1 MLPQLLAATAL
12 ALGPAFPSHGIDAA
26 TPSRTAAP
34 RAELDRP
41 WCGDERTTD
50 DTADQVDNGAF
61 RYHAVLA
68 EPAGTPG
75 RLVDVAPAIQNDAID
90 ASKLLE
96 LRYGRAIRLDLGTR
110 CGAQYLD
117 ISVLR
122 MRQGPAELRAAA
134 AQPNGTLQAVYD
146 ELAGGGWPVTMP
158 GSKSAPLRH
167 ANYVVWLDGPAPE
180 GACGQGTLYSDPRRS
195 VDNRNNMGGS

>member
-68 EPAGTPG
+68 EPAGTPS
-75 RLVDVAPAIQNDAID
+75 RLADLAPAIQNDALG

-96 LRYGRAIRLDLGTR
+96 LRYGRPIRLDLGTR
-110 CGAQYLD
+110 CGTRYLD
-117 ISVLR
+117 VSVLH
-122 MRQGPAELRAAA
+122 MRQGAADLQAAA
-134 AQPNGTLQAVYD
+134 EHPNGTLQAVYD
-146 ELAGGGWPVTMP
+146 ELAGAGWPVTMP
-158 GSKSAPLRH
+158 GDDTAPLRH
-167 ANYVVWLDGPAPE
+167 TN
-180 GACGQGTLYSDPRRS
+180 
-195 VDNRNNMGGS
+195 